1 MTPWKLHPADFL
13 RGAVRTKAGLIVT
26 ATTVQMDRADFE
38 KEHTH
43 LPKVLVSG
51 TPLERA
57 HEAKEQA
64 EELKE
69 VQAVPKSKEMHVTE
83 AETGRHASEGAT
95 HVAEGHRTEQ
105 SGSDGQSGQDII
117 RGSTNIPLSPKGTQ
131 QAAQLAERFK
141 AKGGLDEMFSSDFD
155 RALQTAT
162 PIAKASGIQVHPTK
176 SLHPMYW
183 GGAEGRPTQQ
193 VLGMM
198 NSYIDKHP
206 DKKLPGK
213 GKGST
218 LPGESFNTFKQR
230 ALTGMDWLIQR
241 YESSHPDVKIGAT
254 SHYRVAKLVEA
265 WAKAGF
271 PEPTGF
277 HPRSKDVTG
286 KTDPPG
292 SVHRIFLD
300 DKGKRQMQPV
310 EMQNSQPLKG
320 GVYLI
325 RHGLTAY
332 NSENAGPLPSNEV
345 SK

>member
-1 MTPWKLHPADFL
+1 MTTWKLHPADFL
-13 RGAVRTKAGLIVT
+13 KGAVHTKSGLIVT
-26 ATTVQMDRADFE
+26 ATTVMMDRADFE

-51 TPLERA
+51 TPLDRA

-69 VQAVPKSKEMHVTE
+69 VQAVPKGKDEKEPDS
-83 AETGRHASEGAT
+83 GSP
-95 HVAEGHRTEQ
+95 Q
-105 SGSDGQSGQDII
+105 SPAAGSDGQSGQDII

-155 RALQTAT
+155 RAMQTAV
-162 PIAKASGIQVHPTK
+162 PIAKASGVQVHPTK

-241 YESSHPDVKIGAT
+241 YEASHPDVKIGAT
-254 SHYRVAKLVEA
+254 SHYRLTRLVDA

-271 PEPTGF
+271 PEASDF
-277 HPRSKDVTG
+277 HPKSKDVTG

-292 SVHRIFLD
+292 SVHRIFVD
-300 DKGKRQMQPV
+300 EKGKRKMEPV
-310 EMQNSQPLKG
+310 EMQGSKPLKG

-332 NSENAGPLPSNEV
+332 NSENGPSTSEV
-345 SK
+345 QR